1 MWPPVPRSAQSCS
14 SVSSSAERTATP
26 TTSFEAVLTQYTPGL
41 PGRKVVDDAPGIEDT
56 RPAKPI
62 PVTPLPPSH
71 QDGPPRPDI
80 VNEKDGGPSAV
91 RTPSQLVCALRRRT
105 LSGWS
110 ASPC

>member
-14 SVSSSAERTATP
+14 SMSSSAERAASP
-26 TTSFEAVLTQYTPGL
+26 ATSFEAVLAQCTPGL
-41 PGRKVVDDAPGIEDT
+41 PGRKVADDAPGVEDAH
-56 RPAKPI
+56 PAEPM
-62 PVTPLPPSH
+62 PVIPLPH
-71 QDGPPRPDI
+71 LIKMGLRPQI
-80 VNEKDGGPSAV
+80 SSMRRTAV